1 MYVEDDE
8 NLDALLLLFI
18 KYIFFVALCL
28 SSKLFSQKEKKRLQR

>member
-18 KYIFFVALCL
+18 KYIYIVALCPYAG
-28 SSKLFSQKEKKRLQR
+28 FVVPF